1 MISALGLVALS
12 ALLGGSLA
20 LAARRRPILL
30 ELTRTFAFAAALGV
44 VAFHLVPEIMPR
56 LGPEAF
62 VWIAGGFALPWI
74 LEAGARALGP
84 GFLSRRGMHGF
95 RVAAEVAFI
104 ALVFH
109 SVVEGL
115 ALLALVQSSSRAA
128 DVQLAIL
135 AHHAPLTAAVAL
147 PFLELQGARSA
158 AARVALVGLSGAAGI
173 VLGQLVPGLATGA
186 DAAVVQRA
194 TALTAGA
201 LLHVVSD
208 EIREQRFAAS
218 WQRALDMLACAL
230 GFGLAGLG
238 AFFDLP
244 NAQGIVNVAHASVAL
259 GLAVAPA
266 LVAGLVVRWA
276 TMRFAPRAAEPSR
289 AAAAGI
295 FAVWALLGF
304 ASAAIRLVLG
314 ALFWSVGSRL
324 SPLRPLRP
332 LPLADEY
339 AARAPPVLALFVLA
353 AGADALA
360 PPGFFAS
367 RAPVLV
373 ALALAAFSQ
382 ASASGAALAAAA
394 LVHRGL
400 PANLA
405 IPFLALG
412 SLPLGRA
419 VFARGAAIAAGG
431 VAVALLAGAALSRT
445 DLGDR
450 AQRAADASFAA
461 SREAVSAQ
469 LAAAPIESACLAVVV
484 ALGLAMVY
492 RKGVRG
498 WFLPLRHP
506 DLRITVPSV
515 AAAPAGSEATR

>member
-1 MISALGLVALS
+1 
-12 ALLGGSLA
+12 
-20 LAARRRPILL
+20 
-30 ELTRTFAFAAALGV
+30 
-44 VAFHLVPEIMPR
+44 
-56 LGPEAF
+56 
-62 VWIAGGFALPWI
+62 
-74 LEAGARALGP
+74 
-84 GFLSRRGMHGF
+84 MHGF

-109 SVVEGL
+109 SVVEGM
-115 ALLALVQSSSRAA
+115 ALLAVVQSSNRAA

-158 AARVALVGLSGAAGI
+158 AARVAIVGLSGAAGI
-173 VLGQLVPGLATGA
+173 VLGQLVPGLASGA

-208 EIREQRFAAS
+208 EIREQRFGAR

-244 NAQGIVNVAHASVAL
+244 NAQGVVNVGRACVAL

-276 TMRFAPRAAEPSR
+276 TMRFAPRLAEPLR

-295 FAVWALLGF
+295 FPVWALLGF
-304 ASAAIRLVLG
+304 ASAAIRLMLG
-314 ALFWSVGSRL
+314 ALFWSAGRRL

-332 LPLADEY
+332 QPLPDEY

-367 RAPVLV
+367 RAPVLF
-373 ALALAAFSQ
+373 ALALAAFAQ

-405 IPFLALG
+405 VPFSRSAACRSDAPSSPAARPSRRAESPSRS
-412 SLPLGRA
+412 SLERRCPAPISPTAPSARSRRLSPLLERRSQRRSRRRRWSRRA
-419 VFARGAAIAAGG
+419 SSSSSLSVWRWSTARACAAGSCRSG
-431 VAVALLAGAALSRT
+431 IRT
-445 DLGDR
+445 CASWFR
-450 AQRAADASFAA
+450 PSQRVPRAARRRDSGCASSPPPP
-461 SREAVSAQ
+461 SRSLVS
-469 LAAAPIESACLAVVV
+469 
-484 ALGLAMVY
+484 
-492 RKGVRG
+492 R
-498 WFLPLRHP
+498 
-506 DLRITVPSV
+506 
-515 AAAPAGSEATR
+515 